1 MRNGILISLIAAIS
15 CGILLCGCKSSR
27 EASWKY
33 LPDLN
38 IVAFYDTNG
47 SRIGVARMVK
57 NKNYCKPTEDHK
69 CIEYAPV
76 ILPKTMGAPTEEEY
90 NEEGWFRNAIQPPS
104 PPKGKYTASTSYWF
118 DEEENAIV
126 ARYEY
131 ADIQYGIDDF
141 DAAMEDY
148 LRAEREARGYTTR
161 EPDSYLASAH
171 PRWKQ
176 DAEDWVAHRD
186 AVMEYA
192 LQLINDVQQ
201 GLRPPPTMEEFK
213 AGLPVI
219 HWSVE

>member
-1 MRNGILISLIAAIS
+1 MRNGILISMLSAVCIGLLS
-15 CGILLCGCKSSR
+15 GCCHCGRDHG
-27 EASWKY
+27 WKY
-33 LPDLN
+33 YPESN
-38 IVAFYDTNG
+38 IVAFYDTTGN
-47 SRIGVARMVK
+47 RIGVARMIK

-69 CIEYAPV
+69 SIEYAPV
-76 ILPKTMGAPTEEEY
+76 ILSKTMGAPTEEEY

-104 PPKGKYTASTSYWF
+104 PPEGKYTASTSYWY
-118 DEEENAIV
+118 DDEENAVV

-141 DAAMEDY
+141 DAAMEDH

-161 EPDSYLASAH
+161 EPDSYLASSH

-201 GLRPPPTMEEFK
+201 GLIPPPTMEEFK
-213 AGLPVI
+213 SGLPVI
-219 HWSVE
+219 HWSIE

>member
-1 MRNGILISLIAAIS
+1 MRSLFAIS
-15 CGILLCGCKSSR
+15 SFALLGLLCGCCNCCDGIR
-27 EASWKY
+27 YKY
-33 LPDLN
+33 ILESDLM
-38 IVAFYDTNG
+38 AFYDKTG
-47 SRIGVARMVK
+47 KQVGVARMLK
-57 NKNYCKPTEDHK
+57 NKNYCKPTEDHRG
-69 CIEYAPV
+69 IEYAPV
-76 ILPKTMGAPTEEEY
+76 ILPKTMGAPTEDDY

-104 PPKGKYTASTSYWF
+104 PPEGQYVASTSYWY
-118 DEEENAIV
+118 DGGENAIV
-126 ARYEY
+126 ARYDY

-141 DAAMEDY
+141 DAAMEEH

-161 EPDSYLASAH
+161 EPDSYLTSNH